1 MREGDVMRRF
11 FAALFVVLLASGAL
25 SAPAWGKQT
34 RLVFGFAGVKQL
46 QYTATMIA
54 LDRMRDRGYET
65 VSVFLP
71 RPELAAQA
79 LIRGEVDL
87 ARLDPIT
94 ASTAIARGAR
104 LVMISALGT
113 SEWVLVTPKTIT
125 APRQLAR
132 RRIAVHSLSS
142 MSNTVVQHAIKQH
155 GIIAP
160 QVLVIP
166 GSPARAQ
173 ALLQGEVDA
182 TSLFLIDA
190 IRLQVLAPD
199 RFHILIDFKDLP
211 VVDAVVV
218 ARRDWLAGHQT
229 EAQDFVRVLLET
241 HRRIAAG
248 PDWTVARTQTLFPD
262 QDAAFV
268 TAAVRAY
275 VARGIWDPNGGIPGP
290 ATIQEMIRFLKS
302 VDMVPATAS
311 EIAEEYADLG
321 PLQAVLSK
329 IGRK

>member
-1 MREGDVMRRF
+1 MRRLC
-11 FAALFVVLLASGAL
+11 ATLCVVILISAAL
-25 SAPAWGKQT
+25 SAPVWGKQT
-34 RLVFGFAGVKQL
+34 RLVYGFAGVKQL
-46 QYTATMIA
+46 HYAANLIA

-65 VSVFLP
+65 VPVFLP

-94 ASTAIARGAR
+94 ATTAIARGAR

-132 RRIAVHSLSS
+132 KRIAVHSLSS
-142 MSNTVVQHAIKQH
+142 MSNTVVQYAIKKH

-173 ALLQGEVDA
+173 ALLQGEIDA

-199 RFHILIDFKDLP
+199 RFHVLIDFKDLP

-218 ARRDWLAGHQT
+218 TRRDWLAAHQV
-229 EAQDFVRVLLET
+229 EVEDFLRVLLET

-248 PDWTVARTQTLFPD
+248 PEWTVARTQTLFPD

-268 TAAVRAY
+268 AAAVRAY

-302 VDMVPATAS
+302 VEMVPATAS
-311 EIAEEYADLG
+311 EVAEEYADLR
-321 PLQAVLSK
+321 PLQAVLSR

>member
-1 MREGDVMRRF
+1 MRRLH
-11 FAALFVVLLASGAL
+11 AAVFMAIAATLLLVPVASAR
-25 SAPAWGKQT
+25 QT
-34 RLVFGFAGVKQL
+34 RLTFAFAGVKQL

-54 LDRMRDRGYET
+54 LERMRDRGYET

-79 LIRGEVDL
+79 LIRGEADL
-87 ARLDPIT
+87 VRLDAIT
-94 ASTAIARGAR
+94 ASNVIARGAR
-104 LVMISALGT
+104 LAMISALGL

-132 RRIAVHSLSS
+132 KRIAVHSLSS
-142 MSNTVVQHAIKQH
+142 MSNAVVQYAIKKH

-160 QVLVIP
+160 QVLIIP

-190 IRLQVLAPD
+190 IRLQALAPD
-199 RFHILIDFKDLP
+199 RFHVLIDFKDLP
-211 VVDAVVV
+211 VVDSAVVV
-218 ARRDWLAGHQT
+218 RRDWLSTHQT
-229 EAQDFVRVLLET
+229 EAQDFLRVLLET
-241 HRRIAAG
+241 HRRIAVG
-248 PDWTVARTQTLFPD
+248 PDWTAARTQTLFPD

-275 VARGIWDPNGGIPGP
+275 ASRGIWDPNGGIPGP

-302 VDMVPATAS
+302 MDMVPATAS
-311 EIAEEYADLG
+311 EVADEYVDLG